1 VGDYRQAN
9 QWLSI
14 MSWEGVAA
22 STVTYNCVLDAC
34 ANGGN
39 PQRAAELFQ
48 EMKDRKVRD
57 AFVLLSV
64 DVGGCVH
71 VGGVVGVCARFV
83 LSLSTFKYQAS
94 INHPLPC

>member
-1 VGDYRQAN
+1 
-9 QWLSI
+9 

-48 EMKDRKVRD
+48 EMKDRKVRFGVD
-57 AFVLLSV
+57 GMGKGGGEGRSV
-64 DVGGCVH
+64 SLVRCGAAILNVGGCQR
-71 VGGVVGVCARFV
+71 VGEKG
-83 LSLSTFKYQAS
+83 
-94 INHPLPC
+94 

>member
-1 VGDYRQAN
+1 MIGAEGDPLPWSELFFSFNKSPLSHTPHHPKPKHNKPKHTTQVGDYRQAN

-48 EMKDRKVRD
+48 EMKDRKVR
-57 AFVLLSV
+57 LW
-64 DVGGCVH
+64 
-71 VGGVVGVCARFV
+71 
-83 LSLSTFKYQAS
+83 
-94 INHPLPC
+94 

>member
-1 VGDYRQAN
+1 
-9 QWLSI
+9 

-48 EMKDRKVRD
+48 EMKDRKVGKTIEKEGGGLEWFCGGVWGRLC
-57 AFVLLSV
+57 VLL
-64 DVGGCVH
+64 
-71 VGGVVGVCARFV
+71 V
-83 LSLSTFKYQAS
+83 LGLWPT
-94 INHPLPC
+94 